1 MQCMLYL
8 QLHTMSATGTVGML
22 DLKQLHL
29 CSVQLQVVT
38 QTTRE
43 RGHLEGTLILLRTGD
58 RRLEPGAGALVL
70 GVGGD
75 TLLGLGQLLESQMYT
90 RPMALDLLWQVSS
103 TWSNLQFTRSTP
115 AHLMTER
122 LTRLHSSLPVICS
135 SGR

>member
-1 MQCMLYL
+1 M
-8 QLHTMSATGTVGML
+8 
-22 DLKQLHL
+22 
-29 CSVQLQVVT
+29 QLQVVT

-90 RPMALDLLWQVSS
+90 RPMALDLLWQVS
-103 TWSNLQFTRSTP
+103 L
-115 AHLMTER
+115 AA
-122 LTRLHSSLPVICS
+122 
-135 SGR
+135 